1 MTLREYLNNWIK
13 TESDWKDAQEEDI
26 KDDIYSV
33 LQDFMWEIQDKIIN
47 YPQIKE
53 RTGGSEPVD
62 LENME
67 VVSFSKNNLGIVAGG
82 DWQEPYVI
90 NIKFE
95 DPNFTCTFSRKLRKN
110 EEYPDTDVEKIYNSI
125 RGPKYLKP
133 EPADNFNPLD
143 PSTW

>member
-33 LQDFMWEIQDKIIN
+33 LQEFMWAIHDKIIN